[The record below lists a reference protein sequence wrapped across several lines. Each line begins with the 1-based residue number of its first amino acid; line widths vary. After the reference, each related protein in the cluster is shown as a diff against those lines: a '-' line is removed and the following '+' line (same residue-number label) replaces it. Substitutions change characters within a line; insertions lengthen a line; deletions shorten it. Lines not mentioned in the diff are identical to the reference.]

1 MNAQDIVSIINSV
14 GFPIVACA
22 ALFWLLNKTVKEN
35 TAANAELAKRMQE
48 VSATIGKLDE
58 TLGRI
63 ESKLET
69 VKDEVH
75 EVSSQ

>member
-1 MNAQDIVSIINSV
+1 MNASDIVTIINSV

-22 ALFWLLNKTVKEN
+22 ALFWLLNTTVKEN
-35 TAANAELAKRMQE
+35 TSANAELAKGMQE

>member
-1 MNAQDIVSIINSV
+1 MNASDIVTIINSV
-14 GFPIVACA
+14 GFPIVACG
-22 ALFWLLNKTVKEN
+22 ALFWLLNTTVKEN
-35 TAANAELAKRMQE
+35 TAANAELAKGMQE
-48 VSATIGKLDE
+48 VSSTIGKLDE